1 MRPRRHTMRS
11 LWQPRGVT
19 IFNEMVKASSL
30 NATFGALSD
39 PTRRAIV
46 ERLTRGEAT
55 VGDLAEPFDM
65 SLPAISKHLTVL
77 EQAGLVERIREGRTR
92 RCRLIDDPM
101 REALEWIASYGRF
114 WEGQLDSLETFLVDT
129 SRGRGR

>member
-1 MRPRRHTMRS
+1 
-11 LWQPRGVT
+11 
-19 IFNEMVKASSL
+19 MVKGHSL

-46 ERLTRGEAT
+46 ERLTRGEAS

-77 EQAGLVERIREGRTR
+77 EEAGLLTRTKEGRTR
-92 RCRLIDDPM
+92 RCRLIEEPM
-101 REALEWIASYGRF
+101 REALDWIASYGSF
-114 WEGQLDSLETFLVDT
+114 WEGQLDSLERFLAEAKG
-129 SRGRGR
+129 GRSP